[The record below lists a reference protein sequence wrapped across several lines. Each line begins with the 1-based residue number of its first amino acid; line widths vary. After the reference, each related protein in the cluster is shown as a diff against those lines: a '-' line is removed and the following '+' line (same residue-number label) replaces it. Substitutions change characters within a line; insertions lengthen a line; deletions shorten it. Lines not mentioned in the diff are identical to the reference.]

1 MGAQDWRSYP
11 QLDRLLYKKAHNML
25 LHECTIIFLGH
36 VFGEPEIINERLE
49 PGIW

>member
-1 MGAQDWRSYP
+1 MGDQDWRSYP
-11 QLDRLLYKKAHNML
+11 QLNLFTVQKGSQYVTTCMYYYV
-25 LHECTIIFLGH
+25 LGH